1 MKAKEHEFSWA
12 LKERIPWYSLR
23 FSIRHH
29 ALFGL
34 PYANNILRPNYG
46 LQLLILTSSSETHGR
61 FVAGLV
67 VQGQALARGL
77 LPVQQVPRVTGGQ
90 AVRLQVGQDL
100 LRQLL
105 RCAVRLPL
113 RRLWPDLQSW

>member
-1 MKAKEHEFSWA
+1 MTYASN
-12 LKERIPWYSLR
+12 IPRL
-23 FSIRHH
+23 
-29 ALFGL
+29 
-34 PYANNILRPNYG
+34 NYG
-46 LQLLILTSSSETHGR
+46 LQLLILTSSSDTDGR

-77 LPVQQVPRVTGGQ
+77 LSVQQVPRVPGGQ